1 MAAVARA
8 PKAEATSAGAAE
20 NDPNMLGLIIQ
31 PDGMEDNDNN
41 DVDEDN
47 KDDKSNNDVDGK
59 EEEDGENGDFP
70 APTVL
75 EEMLLLVDAA
85 NGLNNFSHYSMLWTV
100 RRR

>member
-8 PKAEATSAGAAE
+8 PKAEATSVGAAE

-85 NGLNNFSHYSMLWTV
+85 NGFNNFSHYSMLWTV